1 MVENPVNLESFPNF
15 KTKVGRTRTR
25 PIPSFRVISYVVGLE
40 STYIQA
46 QTRAQTTVFTRG
58 NDFNDSEDDAH
69 EDGNERSEVISS
81 TVS

>member
-1 MVENPVNLESFPNF
+1 MVENPGNF
-15 KTKVGRTRTR
+15 KTKVVRNRTR
-25 PIPSFRVISYVVGLE
+25 PIPSFRLFRVISYVVGLE

-58 NDFNDSEDDAH
+58 NDFNDSEDDAY

>member
-1 MVENPVNLESFPNF
+1 MVENPGNF

-58 NDFNDSEDDAH
+58 NDFNDNEDDAD
-69 EDGNERSEVISS
+69 EDGNERIEAISS
-81 TVS
+81 SVS